1 MQTMEDLIG
10 EVHYEWGLE
19 KGREEGLERGRE
31 EGLERGR
38 EEGLE
43 QAARALM
50 AAQGLT
56 PEAALDLLGVD
67 GSLRERVLARLLAQ

>member
-1 MQTMEDLIG
+1 MADAIG
-10 EVHYEWGLE
+10 EWHYQ
-19 KGREEGLERGRE
+19 EGLEQGRE
-31 EGLERGR
+31 Q
-38 EEGLE
+38 GLE

-67 GSLRERVLARLLAQ
+67 GSLYERLFARLRVQ